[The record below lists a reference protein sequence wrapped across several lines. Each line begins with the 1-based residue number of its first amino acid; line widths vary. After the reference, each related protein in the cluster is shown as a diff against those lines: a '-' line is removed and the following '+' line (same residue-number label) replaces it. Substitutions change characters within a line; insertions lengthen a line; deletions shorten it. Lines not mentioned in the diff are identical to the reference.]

1 MILIFLLIYIIG
13 FFVTHWMVGPTHYIN
28 GEGIPDDDAQRGIA
42 LLWPITLPIFI
53 TSLPVS
59 IVRQVNKF
67 IKPLTPKRNDR

>member
-42 LLWPITLPIFI
+42 LSWPIATPIFI
-53 TSLPVS
+53 AVS
-59 IVRQVNKF
+59 IVF
-67 IKPLTPKRNDR
+67 IVKQIDRLVKSFYAK